1 MAVLGYQYW
10 KNVWASNPAVVG
22 QAIHINGQQFQVV
35 GVTPY
40 DFDGLAPRRTAVWLP
55 VAARSLIVA
64 GVPPPESFTLPDNM
78 MYGMA
83 RPGVPRAA
91 AESQLTSVGHALA
104 ERAPLYFSKEERVL
118 GEGLAGT
125 GIDLKQFPAPA
136 FLIVALV
143 LLVLLSACANL
154 GNMLVARGLARQR
167 EMNTRIFL
175 GAGRGRLIRQ
185 MMTEHVLLALW
196 GGVSGIA
203 VGILA
208 GKWLTGT
215 LDAPPDIL
223 VRANWRVTCAGIGL
237 ALLSVVAF
245 GLPPA
250 LRVAR
255 GVHKT
260 GGRRR
265 VLVAIQVAISCLL
278 LISSA
283 IIVRGA
289 IRSATIDL
297 AFDYRHM
304 ITVMPGFY
312 SEHLTPGA
320 ARQKLDQLSARL
332 SNLPGVDRVTEAVTP
347 PLGHRNAMESLPG
360 LPPVWWNPVAPSYF
374 DALKI
379 PILRGRTFLAG
390 EDNAVIVSE
399 SAARAAWPNEDPV
412 GKTWNVQ
419 NAVRTVVG
427 VVKDSGASLIV
438 DAESVEAYIPDTG
451 MWIDRAGL
459 ILHTKG
465 DPAAL
470 MRAITLATLASG
482 EPVWAEA
489 MTSSHEEALDSSRKL
504 LTIIGS
510 LSLVATVLAGTGMFA
525 LVAFAVAQRTR
536 EIGIRMAI
544 GAGRTA
550 VLRALLGENIRPVF
564 FGVIAG
570 TIAGIGLGKVT
581 RGLVYLQANPLDPA
595 GFAMGIAAFAA
606 IAGLATLSP
615 ALKALRIDPA
625 STLRSD

>member
-1 MAVLGYQYW
+1 M
-10 KNVWASNPAVVG
+10 
-22 QAIHINGQQFQVV
+22 
-35 GVTPY
+35 
-40 DFDGLAPRRTAVWLP
+40 
-55 VAARSLIVA
+55 
-64 GVPPPESFTLPDNM
+64 
-78 MYGMA
+78 
-83 RPGVPRAA
+83 
-91 AESQLTSVGHALA
+91 
-104 ERAPLYFSKEERVL
+104 
-118 GEGLAGT
+118 
-125 GIDLKQFPAPA
+125 
-136 FLIVALV
+136 
-143 LLVLLSACANL
+143 
-154 GNMLVARGLARQR
+154 
-167 EMNTRIFL
+167 
-175 GAGRGRLIRQ
+175 
-185 MMTEHVLLALW
+185 
-196 GGVSGIA
+196 
-203 VGILA
+203 
-208 GKWLTGT
+208 
-215 LDAPPDIL
+215 
-223 VRANWRVTCAGIGL
+223 
-237 ALLSVVAF
+237 
-245 GLPPA
+245 
-250 LRVAR
+250 
-255 GVHKT
+255 
-260 GGRRR
+260 
-265 VLVAIQVAISCLL
+265 
-278 LISSA
+278 
-283 IIVRGA
+283 
-289 IRSATIDL
+289 
-297 AFDYRHM
+297 
-304 ITVMPGFY
+304 
-312 SEHLTPGA
+312 
-320 ARQKLDQLSARL
+320 
-332 SNLPGVDRVTEAVTP
+332 
-347 PLGHRNAMESLPG
+347 
-360 LPPVWWNPVAPSYF
+360 
-374 DALKI
+374 
-379 PILRGRTFLAG
+379 
-390 EDNAVIVSE
+390 IVSE
-399 SAARAAWPNEDPV
+399 SAARAAWPNEVPV